1 MQKCTCRTPFLHI
14 KHKKTKLMCSMIEYL
29 NAIKLCADKWKPEY
43 LEEEKVL
50 KSVLKDYDVE
60 ILCMGCSKYTDGTI
74 DFPIKIAI
82 GFEDHKNE
90 KEIIKILE
98 KLGYYYDDCNSDHPD
113 VFKLLTKFRNN
124 IKYSDATHVIFLQCK
139 HNVLWEGA
147 NNVSWEN
154 LVMMS
159 ELLQKRI
166 KEKSNKC

>member
-1 MQKCTCRTPFLHI
+1 MQKCTCRTPFLPV

-43 LEEEKVL
+43 LKEEKVL

-60 ILCMGCSKYTDGTI
+60 ILCMGVSNYIDGTI

-82 GFEDHKNE
+82 GFEDHENE
-90 KEIIKILE
+90 KEIIKILK
-98 KLGYYYDDCNSDHPD
+98 KLGYYYNDRNSDHPD

-139 HNVLWEGA
+139 HNVLWEGH

-154 LVMMS
+154 LVMRS
-159 ELLQKRI
+159 KLLQKRI
-166 KEKSNKC
+166 KEK